1 MESPATSINADPN
14 HEAVPTALI
23 IGSGYAAS
31 LTCLE
36 LQALG
41 FKVCILQLPAT
52 NSEDIFCSAPDVD
65 IDALKSSSEL
75 AMNGAELFVLGQWPT
90 ISRDETG
97 FSIGLGQLKH
107 RRFDTLFF
115 SGSPGLSSGNSCFS
129 HLAGPYSPGEID
141 GTHPQDIAFL
151 FDYPFPSDPAVGMS
165 AFSSAIKNSTAGGKS
180 SVIFR
185 NAPVRN
191 LMGETLYDQAKNSGV
206 MFYRYVE
213 DSIDVSR
220 GVSSDSAGDRIVIGF
235 HDVIETGQKVELACD
250 KLFMVSRADFNG
262 IPQNMRR
269 FLGADIDANGFLVS
283 ESIHCNTFR
292 SFNSGV
298 YCVGGFT
305 GTLGL
310 GAIISQAKS
319 AAVNARAY
327 ASDAK
332 SKTGNNVMMVS
343 DECVR
348 CLTCHRI
355 CPHAAIWPISAPS
368 RSRLLSIPNACMEC
382 GICVSEC
389 PRKALEIKHFP
400 EEAFAGFLDD
410 IKSQNNKIVVYGCSR
425 SAGRSVANIDLPPDV
440 IFFSVPC
447 AGRVSESVILDTIAS
462 GARGVLVIGCH
473 HGNCESNNGTDWA
486 CDRVKSVI
494 TNFLSPMNLASVIQY
509 NTTAPN
515 EAKKLERIISQFA
528 ARLRVE

>member
-1 MESPATSINADPN
+1 MESPATSINSDPN
-14 HEAVPTALI
+14 PEAIPTALI

-41 FKVCILQLPAT
+41 FKVCILQLPASD
-52 NSEDIFCSAPDVD
+52 SEDIYCSAPEVD
-65 IDALKSSSEL
+65 IDALKSSLEL
-75 AMNGAELFVLGQWPT
+75 AMNGAELFVLGDWPT
-90 ISRDETG
+90 IARDEAG
-97 FSIGLGQLKH
+97 FSIGLGPLKH

-115 SGSPGLSSGNSCFS
+115 SGSPGLSFADSCFS
-129 HLAGPYSPGEID
+129 HPVSPYSPGEID
-141 GTHPQDIAFL
+141 GTHSQDLVFL
-151 FDYPFPSDPAVGMS
+151 FDYPFPTDPAVGMS
-165 AFSSAIKNSTAGGKS
+165 AFLSAIKNSNAGGKS

-191 LMGETLYDQAKNSGV
+191 LMGETLYDRAKTSGV

-213 DSIDVSR
+213 DSIVVR
-220 GVSSDSAGDRIVIGF
+220 QEASSDSVTDRIVIDF

-250 KLFMVSRADFNG
+250 KLFMVSGADFNG
-262 IPQNMRR
+262 IPENMRR
-269 FLGADIDANGFLVS
+269 FMGADVDPNGFLVS
-283 ESIHCNTFR
+283 DSIHSNTFR

-305 GTLGL
+305 GSLDLG
-310 GAIISQAKS
+310 GIISQAKS

-327 ASDAK
+327 ASGTK
-332 SKTGNNVMMVS
+332 SKTGNSVIMVS

-368 RSRLLSIPNACMEC
+368 RSTLQSIPDACMEC

-389 PRKALEIKHFP
+389 PRKALEMRHFP

-410 IKSQNNKIVVYGCSR
+410 IKAQNNKIVVYGCSR
-425 SAGRSVANIDLPPDV
+425 SAGRSVASFDLPPDV

-462 GARGVLVIGCH
+462 GAKGVLVIGCH

-494 TNFLSPMNLASVIQY
+494 TNFLSPMNLAAVIQY
-509 NTTAPN
+509 ETTAPN

-528 ARLRVE
+528 AGLKEE